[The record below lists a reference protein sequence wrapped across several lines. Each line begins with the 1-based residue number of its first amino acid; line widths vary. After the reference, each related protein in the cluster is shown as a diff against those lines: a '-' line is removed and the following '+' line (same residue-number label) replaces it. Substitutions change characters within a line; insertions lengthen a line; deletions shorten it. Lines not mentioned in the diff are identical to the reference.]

1 MTTVD
6 IVDLA
11 RTVTATL
18 AEAER
23 YYRGKYDR
31 RFHG

>member
-1 MTTVD
+1 VTTVD

-23 YYRGKYDR
+23 YYGRKYDR
-31 RFHG
+31 RIYG